1 MAEQIEGK
9 ERGPMTES
17 QLPPT
22 PPPTPVEPIDYA
34 GPQPPPPVETDKDAR
49 TWAMLVHLSALG
61 GGIVPMGHIILP
73 LIIWQIKKEYPF
85 VNDAGKEAV
94 NFNISVTIYLV
105 IAAVLILAFIGFV
118 LLPAIGIASVVL
130 VIIAGLKA
138 NDGHAY
144 RYPFTIR
151 FIK

>member
-1 MAEQIEGK
+1 
-9 ERGPMTES
+9 MTES
-17 QLPPT
+17 QFPPT
-22 PPPTPVEPIDYA
+22 PPPAPVEPIDYA
-34 GPQPPPPVETDKDAR
+34 GPQPPEPPLPVETDKDAR

-73 LIIWQIKKEYPF
+73 LIIWQIKREYPF

-94 NFNISVTIYLV
+94 NFNISVTIYMV
-105 IAAVLILAFIGFV
+105 IAAVLILAFIGIV

-138 NDGHAY
+138 NDGIAY